1 MWLSV
6 WLREI
11 IRLRFVVLSKTTIFL
26 HFWYCLPSP
35 KNRSGHPMEY
45 AVTQT
50 FWPLPAI
57 RYGDSWM
64 SCTIVAIRPALG
76 KILCFDM
83 PQTSSKVNS
92 PHGKSNLSVC
102 FKSLQ
107 LVRGQ
112 MFQFCFFLIRKLI
125 IINTDTGF
133 GFSFKDESTLT
144 E

>member
-1 MWLSV
+1 MYVCMYVCSV
-6 WLREI
+6 SKGNYSIEI
-11 IRLRFVVLSKTTIFL
+11 RSALENNIIS
-26 HFWYCLPSP
+26 HFWHCLPSP
-35 KNRSGHPMEY
+35 KNRSSHPMEY

-92 PHGKSNLSVC
+92 PHGKVTQTDAQSLKQTLKSNLSVC

-112 MFQFCFFLIRKLI
+112 MFQLCFFLS
-125 IINTDTGF
+125 G
-133 GFSFKDESTLT
+133 SW
-144 E
+144 

>member
-1 MWLSV
+1 MTERVTKGNHSI
-6 WLREI
+6 EI
-11 IRLRFVVLSKTTIFL
+11 RSALENNIIS
-26 HFWYCLPSP
+26 HFWHCLPSP
-35 KNRSGHPMEY
+35 KNRSSHPMEY

-57 RYGDSWM
+57 RYGDSRM

-112 MFQFCFFLIRKLI
+112 MFHLCFFLS
-125 IINTDTGF
+125 G
-133 GFSFKDESTLT
+133 S
-144 E
+144 